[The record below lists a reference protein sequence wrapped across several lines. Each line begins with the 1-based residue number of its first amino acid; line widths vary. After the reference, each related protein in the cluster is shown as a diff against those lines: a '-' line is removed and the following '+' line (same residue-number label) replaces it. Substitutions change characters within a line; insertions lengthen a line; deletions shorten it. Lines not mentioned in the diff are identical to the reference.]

1 MRPLKAVILAANKKT
16 GLKLRTESGLV
27 ATLAYD
33 KKYHTGQGVLVSYD
47 FTRNKV
53 VSILE
58 YREGKN
64 MLEIEELGEDSN
76 PEDPSQLLK

>member
-33 KKYHTGQGVLVSYD
+33 EKYHTGESVLVSYN
-47 FTRNKV
+47 FTKNRIV
-53 VSILE
+53 RILE
-58 YREGKN
+58 HKEEY
-64 MLEIEELGEDSN
+64 MLESKELGKDDT
-76 PEDPSQLLK
+76 PEDLNHEL